1 MSRFPAFQNL
11 SVARVIDVT
20 LASVGLV
27 VMSPL
32 LLLIMIAI
40 VIDTGF
46 PIFFAQTRI
55 ARGGRT
61 FQMYKFRKFHPTSAG
76 GSPLTLKHDS
86 RMTRLGGI
94 LASTKLDELPQLF
107 NIIRGDMAIVGPRP
121 ESMAFAEA
129 FTVRELPLLQYRP
142 GIFGPSQVAFRNE
155 CCLYPADKDPVQFY
169 RETLFPA
176 KAALDLAYYS
186 RRTVWSDIL
195 WIGRGIL
202 AVLGKVPKLEL
213 MPAAYE
219 PSDGARKDGARKMDI
234 VIAGE

>member
-1 MSRFPAFQNL
+1 MSRFPACLSL
-11 SVARVIDVT
+11 SVGRVIDVV

-27 VMSPL
+27 VLSPL
-32 LLLIMIAI
+32 LVLIMIAI

-55 ARGGRT
+55 AQGGRT
-61 FQMYKFRKFHPTSAG
+61 FQMYKFRKFHPTTSA
-76 GSPLTLKHDS
+76 GSPLTMKHDS
-86 RMTRLGGI
+86 RMTRLGGF

-107 NIIRGDMAIVGPRP
+107 NIIRSDMAIVGPRP

-129 FTVRELPLLQYRP
+129 FTARELPLLQHRP

-155 CCLYPADKDPVQFY
+155 CSLYPDGKDPVQFY
-169 RETLFPA
+169 HETLFPA

-186 RRTVWSDIL
+186 RRTVWGDFL
-195 WIGRGIL
+195 WIARGIL
-202 AVLGKVPKLEL
+202 AVLGMVPELKLV
-213 MPAAYE
+213 PAASE
-219 PSDGARKDGARKMDI
+219 PFDGARKMDI

>member
-1 MSRFPAFQNL
+1 MSRFPVAK
-11 SVARVIDVT
+11 SVSAGRLIDVV

-32 LLLIMIAI
+32 LLLIMVAI

-55 ARGGRT
+55 THGGRT
-61 FQMYKFRKFHPTSAG
+61 FQMYKFRKFHATSRG
-76 GSPLTLKHDS
+76 GSPLTMKHDS
-86 RMTRLGGI
+86 RMTRLGRI

-121 ESMAFAEA
+121 ESMALAEA
-129 FTVRELPLLQYRP
+129 FTARELPLLQYRP

-155 CCLYPADKDPVQFY
+155 CSLYPAGKDPVQFY

-186 RRTVWSDIL
+186 ERTIWRDL
-195 WIGRGIL
+195 WWIGRGVL
-202 AVLGKVPKLEL
+202 AVLGSVPKLDL
-213 MPAAYE
+213 LPAAPD
-219 PSDGARKDGARKMDI
+219 PSDGPRKMDA
-234 VIAGE
+234 VITGE